1 MPPLKFVQPASEGEM
16 RTTIAAVITAVHTIV
31 YTSDPDATRAFFR
44 DVLEFPSV
52 DTGGG
57 WLIFRTGPSELGV
70 HPSAWEHDGQT
81 GGTDQQFE
89 VSLICDDLESTVSAL
104 NAKGARFAG
113 DIEQASWGSIARLL
127 VPGAAAMTLYQPR
140 YDPPAT
146 AR

>member
-1 MPPLKFVQPASEGEM
+1 M

-31 YTSDPDATRAFFR
+31 YTSDPEATRAFFR
-44 DVLEFPSV
+44 DVLEFPFV

-70 HPSAWEHDGQT
+70 HPSAWEHDGQL

-89 VSLICDDLESTVSAL
+89 VSLICDDLSSTMAEL
-104 NAKGARFAG
+104 TAKGAQFSG
-113 DIEQASWGSIARLL
+113 DIEQAGWGSIARLL

-140 YDPPAT
+140 YEPPAM
-146 AR
+146 AHEGG

>member
-1 MPPLKFVQPASEGEM
+1 M
-16 RTTIAAVITAVHTIV
+16 ITAVHTIV
-31 YTSDPDATRAFFR
+31 YTSDPAATRAFFR

-81 GGTDQQFE
+81 GGTEQQFE
-89 VSLICDDLESTVSAL
+89 VSLICDDLRSTMTAL
-104 NAKGARFAG
+104 AERGARFEGDVHEAG
-113 DIEQASWGSIARLL
+113 WGRIARLL
-127 VPGAAAMTLYQPR
+127 VPGAAAMTLYQPT

-146 AR
+146 AS